1 MTMRCRRL
9 LAWLLALVL
18 TLGVA
23 LAEES
28 LPVDEAALPEDETV
42 LEEAVVEELEEFDLP
57 LDEGLPEAEIALD
70 VELAA
75 DDEAAVLAPAEIGEG
90 ADPEALVLAPAQPTL
105 TVASLTL
112 GVKEK
117 SKLTLV
123 GGATPE
129 SVGAVFTTFNKKIAT
144 VNASGLVT
152 GKKAGRATITLDV
165 GGLQSSCEVTVKKA
179 PKKVTLSSKKLTLG
193 VGERSTL
200 TATLPKNTASVVT
213 FTSSKASVATV
224 DAAGRVTA
232 LGVGKATITAKTF
245 NNRRA
250 KCKVTVAAAPTYVT
264 ANVGALTLWV
274 GRAFEI
280 EPILSPGAGGSVAC
294 YSANPGIVAM
304 DGLTARAQAQGSTTL
319 TLVTYNGLRAEIPV
333 TVSKAPVYRALV
345 IGEGSFP
352 DSGAEDL
359 PGWRDVA
366 LMVRMLSSVRGP
378 SGDPWN
384 IMSATNLTAEQ
395 IHAYINAAYAGAQEG
410 DVSLFYISTH
420 GDQKYEIGGLY
431 SNYAGCLMTYP
442 DKRFRNWYDV
452 NTVTLGRLAGWLCEV
467 PGQMIVMIDSC
478 GSGAAIYGAAGV
490 AAPPLSPE
498 DFDGQN
504 FIEAPDFSPEAF
516 DQAVVDAFRSLDA
529 GVLAP
534 GQGAFVLENKFF
546 VLTSCAYR
554 ETGWSLK
561 NRYSYFTK
569 WLTDAVK
576 LRGKMPADAN
586 KNRYTTLWEL
596 YCCMAKKAE
605 KKVFR
610 YEGVKYKQHVQVYP
624 SGSGFELFYR

>member
-1 MTMRCRRL
+1 MTMKLRRL
-9 LAWLLALVL
+9 LAALLALAMLAGAALAEALEPIEDGAVEAPAEEQGELALPGDDSAEQPMTLDPDAAVLPPEAEPDPDAAVAAPGGAHVLGVGAL
-18 TLGVA
+18 TLGVREKSRLW
-23 LAEES
+23 LAS
-28 LPVDEAALPEDETV
+28 GAQPRDVGAAFTSSDPK
-42 LEEAVVEELEEFDLP
+42 
-57 LDEGLPEAEIALD
+57 I
-70 VELAA
+70 
-75 DDEAAVLAPAEIGEG
+75 AAVD
-90 ADPEALVLAPAQPTL
+90 AD
-105 TVASLTL
+105 
-112 GVKEK
+112 
-117 SKLTLV
+117 
-123 GGATPE
+123 
-129 SVGAVFTTFNKKIAT
+129 
-144 VNASGLVT
+144 GLVT
-152 GKKAGRATITLDV
+152 AKKVGSATIVMDV
-165 GGLQSSCEVTVKKA
+165 GGLQSSCAVTVLRA
-179 PKKVTLSSKKLTLG
+179 PGKITLSAKKLSMG
-193 VGERSTL
+193 AGEQ
-200 TATLPKNTASVVT
+200 A
-213 FTSSKASVATV
+213 
-224 DAAGRVTA
+224 A
-232 LGVGKATITAKTF
+232 LGVAITPNSASVIQWTSDNPGAAVVDASGIVTAVGPGKATITAKTF